1 MWIMQEGTMVAMYG
15 DKMAEVE
22 KGPTLICETAILADV
37 DPQFEI
43 RPCGYRSAT
52 TCLLWQLKMRDL
64 RALIGQF
71 PYLKH
76 NLDREVSQHVLER
89 AGLHPDGVG
98 GYNMDIVR
106 DTAKHLQMDAT
117 KGVST
122 NSVEGLA
129 GPYARQESISLSGVG
144 EVPVQ
149 CLENLATQVNH
160 AVQGSAYG
168 SPAKRGDSVAE
179 VQVDAKMMDGGAEG
193 EAGPRLSPL
202 IVNTSPE
209 KRAHGEGSPSASALG
224 ADSSNVSAA
233 LREIL
238 RYIKGMEAR
247 LSEMEAATP
256 ASASGSGR
264 PRFGSPLKRLGSS
277 SASTRHPPP
286 L

>member
-1 MWIMQEGTMVAMYG
+1 
-15 DKMAEVE
+15 
-22 KGPTLICETAILADV
+22 
-37 DPQFEI
+37 
-43 RPCGYRSAT
+43 
-52 TCLLWQLKMRDL
+52 
-64 RALIGQF
+64 
-71 PYLKH
+71 
-76 NLDREVSQHVLER
+76 
-89 AGLHPDGVG
+89 
-98 GYNMDIVR
+98 MDIVR

-129 GPYARQESISLSGVG
+129 PVSDAPGPYARQESISLSGVG

-209 KRAHGEGSPSASALG
+209 KRAHGEGSPSASALE
-224 ADSSNVSAA
+224 ADSSNVSAGESWIA
-233 LREIL
+233 CISFRCLYGNVCFDCATFVKLRTNL
-238 RYIKGMEAR
+238 AGVKWQV
-247 LSEMEAATP
+247 
-256 ASASGSGR
+256 
-264 PRFGSPLKRLGSS
+264 K
-277 SASTRHPPP
+277 
-286 L
+286 